1 MILQVKIR
9 TSADSDDY
17 TLWCIYYIPVVLI
30 LIEFGCIICIYVD
43 PLIHAFHGFK
53 FDIGLLVRCVFNG
66 SDSNVVTQRMI

>member
-1 MILQVKIR
+1 MILGNNSNGWIGIGIVQEFLSDQVYDI
-9 TSADSDDY
+9 T
-17 TLWCIYYIPVVLI
+17 
-30 LIEFGCIICIYVD
+30 D